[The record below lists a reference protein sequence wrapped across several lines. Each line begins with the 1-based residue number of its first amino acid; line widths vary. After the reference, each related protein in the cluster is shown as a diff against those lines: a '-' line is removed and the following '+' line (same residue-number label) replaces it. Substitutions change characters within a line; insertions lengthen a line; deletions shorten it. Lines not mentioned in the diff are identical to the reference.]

1 MKLGRT
7 SRGSRLLRLA
17 LIFLIAVAAALSAP
31 PSHAKSASQ
40 TQQPASSAST
50 RHIGAI
56 KAINGTTVTLAPDT
70 GPDVA
75 ISVPA
80 TARLLR
86 IAPGQK
92 DLKSAT
98 PIQFQ
103 ELQVG
108 DRILVAGKPSDDNAS
123 VMATTIVVMTHSDI
137 AAQHQQELQD
147 WQKRGV
153 DGVVTAVN
161 AAAATVTISS
171 RGKPVVIHCPPNT
184 VIRRYAQDSVKFDD
198 AKASTLAAIHVG
210 DQLRARGER
219 SADGS
224 ELTAEEIVSGAF
236 RNIAGTV
243 NSVDPGASTV
253 TVHDL
258 LSQKNV
264 TLKITQDSQLHVL
277 PLETAQRIAMRLK
290 RPAAG
295 GPPSGAPPASAA
307 NTQSG
312 NHPEGQHVGQEDA
325 GAPRHFGGTPDL
337 QQILS
342 RTPVVALN
350 DLHKGEAVVALSTE
364 GAADSGTAITLLT
377 GVEPI
382 LEAAPNASSASILTP
397 WSLGAPSADAGGP

>member
-1 MKLGRT
+1 MKPGRT
-7 SRGSRLLRLA
+7 SSGSLLSRLA
-17 LIFLIAVAAALSAP
+17 LIFLIAALLAPSSYAESAP
-31 PSHAKSASQ
+31 Q
-40 TQQPASSAST
+40 TQQSAAPAAST

-56 KAINGTTVTLAPDT
+56 KAINGTTVMLAPDT
-70 GPDVA
+70 GPDVT
-75 ISVPA
+75 ISVQP
-80 TARLLR
+80 TTRLLR

-92 DLKSAT
+92 DLKSAV
-98 PIQFQ
+98 PIQFP

-123 VMATTIVVMTHSDI
+123 VLATTIVVMTRSDL
-137 AAQHQQELQD
+137 AAQHQHELQD

-153 DGVVTAVN
+153 DGLVTAVD
-161 AAAATVTISS
+161 AAAKTVTISS

-198 AKASTLAAIHVG
+198 AKTSTLAAIHAG

-219 SADGS
+219 SADGG

-243 NSVDPGASTV
+243 NSVDSGASTV

-264 TLKITQDSQLHVL
+264 TLRITPDSQLHAL
-277 PLETAQRIAMRLK
+277 PPEMAQRIAMRLK
-290 RPAAG
+290 RPTAG
-295 GPPSGAPPASAA
+295 GAPSGASANPP
-307 NTQSG
+307 SG
-312 NHPEGQHVGQEDA
+312 NHPPPGQPA
-325 GAPRHFGGTPDL
+325 GPDETAAPRHFGGAPDL

-342 RTPVVALN
+342 RTPVVALT
-350 DLHKGEAVVALSTE
+350 DLHKGQAVVALSTE
-364 GAADSGTAITLLT
+364 GAADVGTAITLLT

-382 LEAAPNASSASILTP
+382 LEAAPNAGSASILTP
-397 WSLGAPSADAGGP
+397 WSLGAPSTDAGGP